1 MNSCCLF
8 YYSLQ
13 VNQLIDVIKHCMWL
27 AKEELDSD
35 AFSVMDLM
43 DNKSEMYIDKLNFL
57 AGDGQLYYYFV
68 NYSTGEEI
76 INSNDIGT
84 ILI

>member
-1 MNSCCLF
+1 
-8 YYSLQ
+8 
-13 VNQLIDVIKHCMWL
+13 MWL

-43 DNKSEMYIDKLNFL
+43 ENNSDLYIDKLNFL
-57 AGDGQLYYYFV
+57 AGDGQLYYYLV
-68 NYSTGEEI
+68 NYSTGEEV